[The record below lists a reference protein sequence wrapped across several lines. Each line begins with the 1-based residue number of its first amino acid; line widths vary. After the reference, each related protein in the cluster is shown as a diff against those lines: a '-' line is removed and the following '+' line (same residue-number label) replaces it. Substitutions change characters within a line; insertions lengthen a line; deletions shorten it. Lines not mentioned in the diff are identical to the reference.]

1 MVSMAPSPPQQLSLA
16 NLRALS
22 VLGQGARGVV
32 FHVVPVAAAAAAGD
46 SSASA
51 GADPMAMALK
61 AMSRAAARPGGTCGG
76 DGHQRIWFER
86 DVLLALRH
94 PLLPSLRGV
103 VVTDNVVGFAID
115 VLSSSCWLVLRIS
128 ALVTMSTCHAF

>member
-1 MVSMAPSPPQQLSLA
+1 MVSMAPSQPPQLSLA

-61 AMSRAAARPGGTCGG
+61 AMWDRKS
-76 DGHQRIWFER
+76 
-86 DVLLALRH
+86 
-94 PLLPSLRGV
+94 V
-103 VVTDNVVGFAID
+103 V
-115 VLSSSCWLVLRIS
+115 
-128 ALVTMSTCHAF
+128 